1 MEYTV
6 VKGDCLWNIAEKYLG
21 SGLRWTEIAD
31 SNGISRSKPII
42 YPGQVLTINKGG
54 IIFPSYFNK
63 GTSEQVPS
71 IDYFGL
77 QAGTDNTI
85 FAAWSW
91 DRDNTENYK
100 TMWYYDTGN
109 GIWFV
114 GNDSTTEYK
123 QSVYSAPSNAKRVK
137 FKVKAIAK
145 THKVNNVDTVYWT
158 SSWSSEKIY
167 DFKDSPPI
175 APSSP
180 PTISIE
186 KYLLTAELDNLD
198 LNADGI
204 EFEVIQN
211 DLTSFAGGIIQIIKN
226 HASFSCSVNAGGK
239 YKVRCRA
246 VKGVTFKKIS
256 GSTSFIQVGFNIN
269 TQYSSWTDYS
279 SNVETIPATPAG
291 ITEIRA
297 NSETSIYLE
306 WSKVRS
312 ASSYDIQYTTNREY
326 FDGSDQVATITGIE
340 TTSYIKNGL
349 DIGYEY
355 FFRVR
360 AVNNKGYS
368 SWSGIKS
375 IILGKKPSAPTTW
388 SSTTTCVSGELLTL
402 YWVHNSEDGSGIT
415 FSELELDINGE
426 KITNTIVG
434 GLEGKDT
441 KGSYSI
447 NTNYNEGSKILW
459 RVRTAGVT
467 KVYSDWSI
475 QRTVDI
481 YARPTLVM
489 EVTNSEGEALE
500 TLTSFPFYI
509 SGTPGPDT
517 QEPLGYHVSIM
528 ANESYETVDNVGN
541 VKIVNEG
548 EEVYS
553 KNFDADKKLLIE
565 LSASNI
571 DLENNISYTIVCNVS
586 MNSGLSAEAISQF
599 IVSWANEQVI
609 PSAEIAIDSSNLA
622 SYIHPYCL
630 RYPITYY
637 VVEYNDSSNEWIKT
651 DTTIDETE
659 GSMVDDAI
667 TTTNEQVYAKSDG
680 TYFTVVKN
688 TEGEI
693 MPGVTLSVYR
703 KEFDGSFTEIVTGLD
718 NSLNTFVTDPHPA
731 LDFARYRIV
740 ATIQETGAV
749 SYYDIPNYPI
759 GEKSVVIQWNE
770 TWSSFDAET
779 EDELE
784 DQPWNGSLLKLPY
797 NIDVSDSN
805 SSDITMVNYI
815 GRKHPVSYYG
825 TQLGET
831 SNWSVE
837 IPKDD
842 VETLYALRRLSK
854 WMGDVYVREPSG
866 SGYWASVS
874 VSISQKHCELTI
886 PVKFTITRVEGGI

>member
-1 MEYTV
+1 MNYTV

-54 IIFPSYFNK
+54 IVSPSYFNK

-204 EFEVIQN
+204 QFEVIQN
-211 DLTSFAGGIIQIIKN
+211 DLTIFAGGIIQIVKK

-246 VKGVTFKKIS
+246 VKGVTFKKVS
-256 GSTSFIQVGFNIN
+256 GSTSFIQVGLDVNA
-269 TQYSSWTDYS
+269 QYSSWTDYS
-279 SNVETIPATPAG
+279 SNVETIPATPSG

-297 NSETSIYLE
+297 NSATSIYLE
-306 WSKVRS
+306 WSKVGS
-312 ASSYDIQYTTNREY
+312 ASSYDIQYTTKREY

-375 IILGKKPSAPTTW
+375 IILGKKPSAPTTR

-434 GLEGKDT
+434 GLEGQDT
-441 KGSYSI
+441 TGSYSI
-447 NTNYNEGSKILW
+447 NTNYVEGTKILW

-481 YARPTLVM
+481 YAKPTLVM
-489 EVTNSEGEALE
+489 EVTNSEGKALE

-517 QEPLGYHVSIM
+517 QEPLGYHVSII
-528 ANESYETVDNVGN
+528 ANEPYETVDNVGN

-553 KNFDADKKLLIE
+553 KNFDTNKKLLIE

-586 MNSGLSAEAISQF
+586 MNSGLSAEAVSQF
-599 IVSWANEQVI
+599 IVSWTDEQVI

-622 SYIHPYCL
+622 AYIHPYCL

-637 VVEYNDSSNEWIKT
+637 VVEYNESSNEWIKT
-651 DTTIDETE
+651 DTTIYETE
-659 GSMVDDAI
+659 GSMVEDAI

-805 SSDITMVNYI
+805 SSDITMINYI

-842 VETLYALRRLSK
+842 VETLYTLRRLSK

-866 SGYWASVS
+866 SGYWASIS

>member
-1 MEYTV
+1 MNYTV
-6 VKGDCLWNIAEKYLG
+6 VKGDCLWTIAEKYLG

-54 IIFPSYFNK
+54 IISPSYFNK

-167 DFKDSPPI
+167 DFKGSPPI

-211 DLTSFAGGIIQIIKN
+211 DLTSFAGGIIQIVKN

-246 VKGVTFKKIS
+246 VKGVTFKKVY
-256 GSTSFIQVGFNIN
+256 GSTTFIQVGLDLNV
-269 TQYSSWTDYS
+269 QYSSWTDYS

-306 WSKVRS
+306 WSKVGS

-375 IILGKKPSAPTTW
+375 IVLGKKPSAPTTW
-388 SSTTTCVSGELLTL
+388 SSTTTCVSGERLTL

-434 GLEGKDT
+434 GLDGKDT
-441 KGSYSI
+441 TGSYSI
-447 NTNYNEGSKILW
+447 NTNYHEGSKILW

-467 KVYSDWSI
+467 KVYSNWSI

-481 YARPTLVM
+481 YARPTLFM

-553 KNFDADKKLLIE
+553 KNFDTDKKLLIE
-565 LSASNI
+565 LSANNI

-622 SYIHPYCL
+622 AYIRPYCL

-637 VVEYNDSSNEWIKT
+637 VVEYNESSNEWIKT

-659 GSMVDDAI
+659 GSMVENAI

-784 DQPWNGSLLKLPY
+784 YQPWNGSLLKLPY

-842 VETLYALRRLSK
+842 IETLYALRRLSK